1 MSFRLTIEPLGATI
15 EVDDGQSVLD
25 AALRQGIYIPHACG
39 HGLCGTCKVQVCDGE
54 VDHGHAN
61 PFALM
66 EVERDEGKTLAC
78 CATLQCDATIEA
90 DIEDEPDA
98 LVIPVR
104 DFAATVRRIV
114 DLTPTIKALHL
125 ALDKPIGFQAGQYVQ
140 LEIPGLAGQ
149 RAAVPERP
157 AHPPGG
163 SPRYPEAGGER
174 QSRAFSIANSPA
186 DVERSGEIEL
196 NVRIVPGGQGTG
208 YLHQRLKVGDR
219 LRLAGPYG
227 RFFVRRSAQ
236 RPMVF
241 MAGGSGLS
249 SPRSMILDLLDGGC
263 TLPITLVYGQRVRD
277 ELYYDAEFRA
287 LAEQHA
293 NFSYVP
299 TLSSEAEGSG
309 WDGARGFVHEAA
321 KAHFGGTFA
330 GHQAYLC
337 GPPPMVEACIATLMQ
352 GRLFERDIFTE
363 KFLSA
368 ADAQGARSPL
378 FQRL

>member
-1 MSFRLTIEPLGATI
+1 MSHQLTIEPLGATI
-15 EVDDGQSVLD
+15 EVEEGQSLLD

-39 HGLCGTCKVQVCDGE
+39 HGLCGTCKVQVVDGAVE
-54 VDHGHAN
+54 HGHAN

-78 CATLQCDATIEA
+78 CATLQCDTTIEA
-90 DIEDEPDA
+90 DVEDEPDA
-98 LVIPVR
+98 RVIPVR
-104 DFAATVRRIV
+104 DFAVTVRRIV
-114 DLTPTIKALHL
+114 QLTPTIKALHL
-125 ALDKPIGFQAGQYVQ
+125 ALDKPIEFQAGQYVQ
-140 LEIPGLAGQ
+140 LEIPGL
-149 RAAVPERP
+149 
-157 AHPPGG
+157 
-163 SPRYPEAGGER
+163 GE
-174 QSRAFSIANSPA
+174 SRAFSIANPPA
-186 DVERSGEIEL
+186 EVARTGEIEL
-196 NVRIVPGGQGTG
+196 NVRSVAGGKGTG
-208 YLHQRLKVGDR
+208 YLHQQLKAGDR

-227 RFFVRRSAQ
+227 RFFVRASAG

-249 SPRSMILDLLDGGC
+249 SPRSMILDLLHSGC
-263 TLPITLVYGQRVRD
+263 TLPITLVYGQRGRD

-287 LAEQHA
+287 LEQRHP

-299 TLSSEAEGSG
+299 ALSVEPEGSG
-309 WDGARGFVHEAA
+309 WDGARGFVHDAA
-321 KAHFGGTFA
+321 TAHFGGSFA

-337 GPPPMVEACIATLMQ
+337 GPPPMVEACIAALMR

-368 ADAQGARSPL
+368 ADAQDARSPL